1 MKKMI
6 CLLLALCLCAL
17 GACAVAEDI
26 AVRFDE
32 GFSLDLP
39 EGWVSYPISDPEI
52 RYALGDGSGERY
64 LYILAQPAAFEDF
77 EAMQAALDAREDL
90 GKTSVL
96 DLNDQSFAAF
106 IAPDL
111 NASGCSTLWNG
122 EMLTFLFT
130 PQSDTDFM
138 LTVAGIM
145 ASFKAV

>member
-17 GACAVAEDI
+17 GACAAAEDI

-64 LYILAQPAAFEDF
+64 LYILAQPAAFET
-77 EAMQAALDAREDL
+77 LRRCRPRWTPGRTWARPACW
-90 GKTSVL
+90 T
-96 DLNDQSFAAF
+96 
-106 IAPDL
+106 
-111 NASGCSTLWNG
+111 
-122 EMLTFLFT
+122 
-130 PQSDTDFM
+130 
-138 LTVAGIM
+138 
-145 ASFKAV
+145 